1 MVKEIKLAILSG
13 KVFFFFWGG
22 KEIFAHS
29 PIAKLDKE
37 SKLVLWDSVLLACL
51 GKSW

>member
-13 KVFFFFWGG
+13 K
-22 KEIFAHS
+22 EIFAHNS
-29 PIAKLDKE
+29 IAKLDKE
-37 SKLVLWDSVLLACL
+37 FKLVFWDSVLLACL